1 MSQSV
6 TRNIIKNVLGIK
18 DQITSIQFE
27 VKDKVLK
34 ADVPDDQYWISI
46 KDLLLNREYEYVSE
60 FALRNFKGLVLD
72 VGANSG
78 IFSLLSAMFAEK
90 VISLEPHPDNY
101 RRLEKNVMKN
111 CVKNVLPLNKALWT
125 ERGAID
131 IHEGTHSAE
140 HSIYSKLGKPIKVS
154 TTTIEELINDFGDID
169 LLKIDIEGAEFP
181 IFENLSSP
189 ILERINA
196 VVGEVHL
203 DYGDLNTIIDKLK
216 ANGFKVYAFYP
227 PLCEKGDPYS
237 IKVYGMLRLRVLRKL
252 LYIMSP
258 LKSRTNKKLKIVFAI
273 KEKT

>member
-227 PLCEKGDPYS
+227 PLCAKGDPYS